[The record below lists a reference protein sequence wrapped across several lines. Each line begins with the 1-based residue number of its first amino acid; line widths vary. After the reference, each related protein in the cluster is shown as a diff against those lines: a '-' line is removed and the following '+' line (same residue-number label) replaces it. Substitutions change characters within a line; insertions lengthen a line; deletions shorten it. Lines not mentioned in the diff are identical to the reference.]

1 MSKNFLNLQIDASE
15 IRSSFSKVGL
25 NDEQIV
31 SLFGYRT
38 LGFLSNKG
46 DHEEQRWTRNP
57 YLFDNNYF
65 VELLN
70 KDSPY
75 VKTESDRELLNVN
88 YENFNEL
95 GQ

>member
-75 VKTESDRELLNVN
+75 VKTESDRE
-88 YENFNEL
+88 
-95 GQ
+95 GQKQNKTKS

>member
-1 MSKNFLNLQIDASE
+1 MSKNYLNLWIDASE
-15 IRSSFSKVGL
+15 IRSSYSQVGL

-88 YENFNEL
+88 
-95 GQ
+95 